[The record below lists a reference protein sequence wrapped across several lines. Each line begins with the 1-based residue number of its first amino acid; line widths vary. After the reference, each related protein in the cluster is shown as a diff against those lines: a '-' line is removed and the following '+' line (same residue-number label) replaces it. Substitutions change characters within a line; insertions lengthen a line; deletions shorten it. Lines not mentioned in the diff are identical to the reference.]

1 MRACSIC
8 GNEIP
13 ERVRTC
19 PFCEQPQQQQPGRS
33 GHVGGGSATSRTGRS
48 SRSTRGS
55 GSPRGGVPMINVKV
69 GMPTVAAALQHLQ
82 NGLQTQRMV
91 GVRVVR
97 VVHGWGSTGHGGAIG
112 QAVRREL
119 AALHERGSVRSFVA
133 GEDYSELDEAGR
145 GLLERHPSL
154 RSTLGA
160 DRLNR
165 GITIVEL

>member
-1 MRACSIC
+1 MHTCSIC

-13 ERVRTC
+13 ERARTC
-19 PFCEQPQQQQPGRS
+19 PFCEQPQQPQRPGRS
-33 GHVGGGSATSRTGRS
+33 GRTGGDASRAGRS
-48 SRSTRGS
+48 SRSSR
-55 GSPRGGVPMINVKV
+55 SPHGGVPTINVKE

-91 GVRVVR
+91 GARVVR

-112 QAVRREL
+112 QAVRRQL
-119 AALHERGSVRSFVA
+119 AALHQHGGVRSVVP
-133 GEDYSELDEAGR
+133 GEDYSELGDAAR
-145 GLLERHPSL
+145 GLLERHPAL
-154 RSTLGA
+154 RSALGT

>member
-13 ERVRTC
+13 DRARKC
-19 PFCEQPQQQQPGRS
+19 PFCEQPQQQPPGRS
-33 GHVGGGSATSRTGRS
+33 GHAGGGSVTSRTGRS
-48 SRSTRGS
+48 SRGS
-55 GSPRGGVPMINVKV
+55 RSPRGGVPTINVKV

-91 GVRVVR
+91 GARVVR

-119 AALHERGSVRSFVA
+119 AALRERGSVRSFVA

-145 GLLERHPSL
+145 GLLERHTAL